1 MIIKGKLVRA
11 MRALIGYNLL
21 ALSRKTTNKVFIKPE
36 GMSLK
41 LTTSLSQRLVLTP
54 QLRQRIEMLQMTTLE
69 LSDLIQQQLLENPVL
84 EEVATQEEARE
95 LAEKILDHLA
105 SADPGA
111 APDQPQIEASEPE
124 LGSPS
129 SNGSGDSEVLS
140 QTYAESDGDAE
151 RGDGEPLASAD
162 LSEDSVGDELVGEE
176 AARDAFEEIDFG
188 REFQDYLDPGYK
200 TQEIEYKEK
209 DAPTFEQFLTRAPSL
224 ADHLEWQLHMSPIE
238 GDVCDAAISV
248 IGNLDA
254 DGRLNATNEEIAAMG
269 GWTEEI
275 VEKARQAVMHLDP
288 IGCGARDV
296 RECLLVQLEVRGES
310 DRLAAGLIS
319 DHLSDLQQ
327 HKLPH
332 LAKQIGSDVDTL
344 LSELQFI
351 RTLDP
356 YPGRRYSSEEPILI
370 SPEIYIEKLD
380 EGDEDYVI
388 YFSDDGSP
396 RLRVSQQYQQMLG
409 KSDVSNETKSFIREK
424 MRSAVDLLRN
434 IEHRRQTIYKVVE
447 SIVHRQRDFL
457 DKGVQYI
464 KPMMLKDIAEDIG
477 MHLSTVSRVVNRK
490 YAHTPQGV
498 IELRRF
504 FTEGMMNEDGEEVST
519 RIIKLK
525 IKKLIEEEDSHSP
538 ITDDQVVKILIKD
551 GIKLSRRTVAKYRDQ
566 MSIPGS
572 RERRAVV

>member
-1 MIIKGKLVRA
+1 
-11 MRALIGYNLL
+11 
-21 ALSRKTTNKVFIKPE
+21 
-36 GMSLK
+36 MSLK

-69 LSDLIQQQLLENPVL
+69 LTDLIQQQILENPVL
-84 EEVATQEEARE
+84 EEVATQEEVGE

-111 APDQPQIEASEPE
+111 APDQPQQLEISEPE

-129 SNGSGDSEVLS
+129 SNGSGEL
-140 QTYAESDGDAE
+140 DAAAAAYE
-151 RGDGEPLASAD
+151 GENEGFDGESHEAAGSD
-162 LSEDSVGDELVGEE
+162 LSEDSVGDDIVGEE
-176 AARDAFEEIDFG
+176 SARDAFEEIDFG

-200 TQEIEYKEK
+200 TQEIEYKE
-209 DAPTFEQFLTRAPSL
+209 DAPTFEQFLTRPPSL

-238 GDVCDAAISV
+238 GDVCEAAISV
-248 IGNLDA
+248 IGNLNA
-254 DGRLNATNEEIAAMG
+254 DGRLNATNEEIATMG
-269 GWTEEI
+269 GWSEET
-275 VEKARQAVMHLDP
+275 VEKARLAVMHLDP

-296 RECLLVQLEVRGES
+296 KECLLVQLEVKGES
-310 DRLAAGLIS
+310 ERLAAMLIS
-319 DHLSDLQQ
+319 EHLPDLQQ

-332 LAKQIGSDVDTL
+332 LAKLINSDVDTL
-344 LSELQFI
+344 LNEWHFI

-380 EGDEDYVI
+380 EDDEEYVI
-388 YFSDDGSP
+388 YFADDGSP

-447 SIVHRQRDFL
+447 SIVHRQQDFL

-504 FTEGMMNEDGEEVST
+504 FTEGMMNEDGEEIST

-525 IKKLIEEEDSHSP
+525 IKKLIEEEDSHNP

>member
-1 MIIKGKLVRA
+1 
-11 MRALIGYNLL
+11 
-21 ALSRKTTNKVFIKPE
+21 
-36 GMSLK
+36 MSVK

-69 LSDLIQQQLLENPVL
+69 LSDLIQEQLLENPVL
-84 EEVATQEEARE
+84 EEVATQEEAQE

-105 SADPGA
+105 SGDQTGSFELPNAEAASPEFGEPSANGA
-111 APDQPQIEASEPE
+111 
-124 LGSPS
+124 
-129 SNGSGDSEVLS
+129 
-140 QTYAESDGDAE
+140 GDAE
-151 RGDGEPLASAD
+151 GRAAVDSEFEGELSAGG
-162 LSEDSVGDELVGEE
+162 EDIAAMGEAGEDVPADEGS
-176 AARDAFEEIDFG
+176 RDAFEEIDFG

-200 TQEIEYKEK
+200 TQEFEYKE
-209 DAPTFEQFLTRAPSL
+209 DAPTFEQFLTRPPSL
-224 ADHLEWQLHMSPIE
+224 TDHLEWQLHMDSGE
-238 GDVCDAAISV
+238 GPLSEAAECV
-248 IGNLDA
+248 IGNLDQ
-254 DGRLNATNEEIAAMG
+254 DGRLNATNEEMAALG
-269 GWTEEI
+269 GWSEEM
-275 VEKARQAVMHLDP
+275 VEQARGVVMRLDP
-288 IGCGARDV
+288 VGCGARDV

-310 DRLAAGLIS
+310 ERLAAQLIGE
-319 DHLSDLQQ
+319 HLAELQQ
-327 HKLPH
+327 HRLPA
-332 LAKQIGSDVDTL
+332 LSKQIGVDVETL
-344 LSELQFI
+344 LAELQFI

-356 YPGRRYSSEEPILI
+356 YPGRRHSSAEPVLI
-370 SPEIYIEKLD
+370 APEIYIEKLD
-380 EGDEDYVI
+380 EDDEDYVI
-388 YFSDDGSP
+388 YFADDGSP
-396 RLRVSQQYQQMLG
+396 RLRISHNYQQMLAQPAVT
-409 KSDVSNETKSFIREK
+409 KETRDFIKDK

-447 SIVHRQRDFL
+447 SIVQRQKEFL

-504 FTEGMMNEDGEEVST
+504 FTEGMLNEEGEEVST

-525 IKKLIEEEDSHSP
+525 IKKLIEEEDTHNP

-566 MSIPGS
+566 MRIPGS

>member
-1 MIIKGKLVRA
+1 
-11 MRALIGYNLL
+11 
-21 ALSRKTTNKVFIKPE
+21 
-36 GMSLK
+36 MSLK

-69 LSDLIQQQLLENPVL
+69 LTDLIQQQLLENPVL

-105 SADPGA
+105 NADPGA

-129 SNGSGDSEVLS
+129 SNGSGDSGPLS
-140 QTYAESDGDAE
+140 PTYAEGE
-151 RGDGEPLASAD
+151 GEGGDGESLAAAD
-162 LSEDSVGDELVGEE
+162 LSEDSVGDEVVGEE
-176 AARDAFEEIDFG
+176 ATRDAFEEIDFG

-200 TQEIEYKEK
+200 TQEIEYKE

-238 GDVCDAAISV
+238 GDICEAAISV
-248 IGNLDA
+248 IGNLDP
-254 DGRLNATNEEIAAMG
+254 DGRLNATNEEIATMG

-275 VEKARQAVMHLDP
+275 VEKARQAVMQLDP

-296 RECLLVQLEVRGES
+296 RECLLVQLEVKGES

-319 DHLSDLQQ
+319 DHLADLQQ

-356 YPGRRYSSEEPILI
+356 YPGRRYSSEKPILI

-380 EGDEDYVI
+380 EDDEEYVI

-409 KSDVSNETKSFIREK
+409 KADVSNETKSFIREK

-447 SIVHRQRDFL
+447 SIVNRQSDFL

-504 FTEGMMNEDGEEVST
+504 FTEGMMNEDGEEIST

-525 IKKLIEEEDSHSP
+525 IKKLIEEEDSHNP

>member
-1 MIIKGKLVRA
+1 
-11 MRALIGYNLL
+11 
-21 ALSRKTTNKVFIKPE
+21 
-36 GMSLK
+36 MSLK

-69 LSDLIQQQLLENPVL
+69 LTDLIQQQILENPVL
-84 EEVATQEEARE
+84 EEVATQEEVGE

-105 SADPGA
+105 NADPGA
-111 APDQPQIEASEPE
+111 APDEPQRLEAAEPE
-124 LGSPS
+124 LGSPA
-129 SNGSGDSEVLS
+129 SNGSGDPEAVSSV
-140 QTYAESDGDAE
+140 YAEGE
-151 RGDGEPLASAD
+151 GDGSDVADGEGHDVVAAD
-162 LSEDSVGDELVGEE
+162 LSEDSVGDEIVGEE
-176 AARDAFEEIDFG
+176 GSRDAFEEIDFG

-200 TQEIEYKEK
+200 TQEIEYKE

-224 ADHLEWQLHMSPIE
+224 ADHLEWQLHMSPIAE
-238 GDVCDAAISV
+238 EICEAAISV

-269 GWTEEI
+269 PWGVETVEI
-275 VEKARQAVMHLDP
+275 ARQSVMHLDP
-288 IGCGARDV
+288 VGCGARDV
-296 RECLLVQLEVRGES
+296 RECLLVQLEVKGES
-310 DRLAAGLIS
+310 DRLAVRLIS
-319 DHLSDLQQ
+319 EHLSELQQ

-332 LAKQIGSDVDTL
+332 LAKQINTDVDSL
-344 LSELQFI
+344 LDELQFI

-380 EGDEDYVI
+380 EADEEYII
-388 YFSDDGSP
+388 YFADDGSP

-409 KSDVSNETKSFIREK
+409 KPDVSNETKSFIREK

-447 SIVHRQRDFL
+447 SIVHRQQDFL

-504 FTEGMMNEDGEEVST
+504 FTEGMMNEDGEEIST

-525 IKKLIEEEDSHSP
+525 IKKLIEEEDSHNP

>member
-1 MIIKGKLVRA
+1 
-11 MRALIGYNLL
+11 
-21 ALSRKTTNKVFIKPE
+21 
-36 GMSLK
+36 MSLK

-69 LSDLIQQQLLENPVL
+69 LTDLIQQQILENPVL
-84 EEVATQEEARE
+84 EEVATQEEVGE

-111 APDQPQIEASEPE
+111 APDEPRLEATEPE
-124 LGSPS
+124 AGSPS
-129 SNGSGDSEVLS
+129 SNGSGDLDAVASA
-140 QTYAESDGDAE
+140 YAEGEGGDGD
-151 RGDGEPLASAD
+151 GGEGHEVAAAD
-162 LSEDSVGDELVGEE
+162 LSEDSVGDEIVGEE
-176 AARDAFEEIDFG
+176 GSRDAFEEIDFG

-200 TQEIEYKEK
+200 TQEIEYKE

-224 ADHLEWQLHMSPIE
+224 ADHLEWQLHMSPIAE
-238 GDVCDAAISV
+238 KVCDAAISV

-269 GWTEEI
+269 GWTGETVEE
-275 VEKARQAVMHLDP
+275 ARQAVMHLDP
-288 IGCGARDV
+288 VGCGARDV
-296 RECLLVQLEVRGES
+296 RECLLVQLEVKGEK
-310 DRLAAGLIS
+310 DRLAARLIS
-319 DHLSDLQQ
+319 DHLSELQQ

-332 LAKQIGSDVDTL
+332 LAKQINSDVDTL
-344 LSELQFI
+344 LDELQFI

-380 EGDEDYVI
+380 EADDEYII
-388 YFSDDGSP
+388 YFADDGSP

-447 SIVHRQRDFL
+447 SIVHRQQDFL

-504 FTEGMMNEDGEEVST
+504 FTEGMMNEDGEEIST

-525 IKKLIEEEDSHSP
+525 IKKLIEEEDSHNP

>member
-1 MIIKGKLVRA
+1 
-11 MRALIGYNLL
+11 
-21 ALSRKTTNKVFIKPE
+21 
-36 GMSLK
+36 MSLK

-69 LSDLIQQQLLENPVL
+69 LTDLIQQQILENPVL
-84 EEVATQEEARE
+84 EEVATQEEVGE
-95 LAEKILDHLA
+95 LAEKILDHLT

-111 APDQPQIEASEPE
+111 TPEPTQVEASEPE
-124 LGSPS
+124 LGSAS
-129 SNGSGDSEVLS
+129 ANGSGELEGAAIP
-140 QTYAESDGDAE
+140 YESDGGAVD
-151 RGDGEPLASAD
+151 GDGFESGGAD
-162 LSEDSVGDELVGEE
+162 PSEDSVGDEIVGEE
-176 AARDAFEEIDFG
+176 GSRDAFEEIDFG

-200 TQEIEYKEK
+200 TQEIEYKE
-209 DAPTFEQFLTRAPSL
+209 DAPTFEQFLTRPPSL
-224 ADHLEWQLHMSPIE
+224 ADHLEWQLHMSPVAE
-238 GDVCDAAISV
+238 EVCDAAISV

-254 DGRLNATNEEIAAMG
+254 DGRLNATNDEIAAMG
-269 GWTEEI
+269 GWTGEL
-275 VEKARQAVMHLDP
+275 VEQARQAVMHLDP
-288 IGCGARDV
+288 VGCGARDV
-296 RECLLVQLEVRGES
+296 KECLLVQLEVRGES
-310 DRLAAGLIS
+310 DRLANGLIS
-319 DHLSDLQQ
+319 EHLADLQQ

-332 LAKQIGSDVDTL
+332 LAKAIGSDVDTL
-344 LSELQFI
+344 LNELQFI

-380 EGDEDYVI
+380 EDDDEYVI
-388 YFSDDGSP
+388 YFADDGSP

-409 KSDVSNETKSFIREK
+409 KTDVNNETKSFIREK

-447 SIVHRQRDFL
+447 SIVHRQQDFL

-504 FTEGMMNEDGEEVST
+504 FTEGMMNEDGEEIST

-525 IKKLIEEEDSHSP
+525 IKKLIEEEDSHNP

>member
-1 MIIKGKLVRA
+1 
-11 MRALIGYNLL
+11 
-21 ALSRKTTNKVFIKPE
+21 
-36 GMSLK
+36 MSLK

-69 LSDLIQQQLLENPVL
+69 LTDLIQQQILENPVL
-84 EEVATQEEARE
+84 EEVATQEEVGE

-105 SADPGA
+105 NADPGA
-111 APDQPQIEASEPE
+111 APDEPQRLEAAEPE
-124 LGSPS
+124 LGSPA
-129 SNGSGDSEVLS
+129 SNGSGDPEAVSSV
-140 QTYAESDGDAE
+140 YAEGEGEGSDVA
-151 RGDGEPLASAD
+151 DGEGPDFVAAD
-162 LSEDSVGDELVGEE
+162 LSEDSVGDEIVGEE
-176 AARDAFEEIDFG
+176 GSRDAFEEIDFG

-200 TQEIEYKEK
+200 TQEIEYKE

-224 ADHLEWQLHMSPIE
+224 ADHLEWQLHMSPIAE
-238 GDVCDAAISV
+238 EICEAAISV

-269 GWTEEI
+269 PWGVETVEI
-275 VEKARQAVMHLDP
+275 ARQSVMHLDP
-288 IGCGARDV
+288 VGCGARDV
-296 RECLLVQLEVRGES
+296 RECLLVQLEVKGES
-310 DRLAAGLIS
+310 DRLAARLIGE
-319 DHLSDLQQ
+319 HLSELQQ

-332 LAKQIGSDVDTL
+332 LAKQINTDVDTL

-380 EGDEDYVI
+380 EADEEYII
-388 YFSDDGSP
+388 YFADDGSP

-409 KSDVSNETKSFIREK
+409 KPDVSNETKSFIREK

-447 SIVHRQRDFL
+447 SIVHRQQDFL
-457 DKGVQYI
+457 DNGVQYI

-504 FTEGMMNEDGEEVST
+504 FTEGMMNEDGEEIST

-525 IKKLIEEEDSHSP
+525 IKKLIEEEDSHNP

>member
-1 MIIKGKLVRA
+1 
-11 MRALIGYNLL
+11 
-21 ALSRKTTNKVFIKPE
+21 
-36 GMSLK
+36 MSLK

-69 LSDLIQQQLLENPVL
+69 LSDLIQQQMLENPVL

-111 APDQPQIEASEPE
+111 APDQPQLEASEPE
-124 LGSPS
+124 LGSPA
-129 SNGSGDSEVLS
+129 SNGSGDPGPLS
-140 QTYAESDGDAE
+140 QTYAEGEGEGGEA
-151 RGDGEPLASAD
+151 GDGESLASPD
-162 LSEDSVGDELVGEE
+162 LSEDSVGDDIVGEE

-200 TQEIEYKEK
+200 TQEIEYKE

-254 DGRLNATNEEIAAMG
+254 DGRLNATNQEIAAMG

-275 VEKARQAVMHLDP
+275 VENARQAVMHLDP

-296 RECLLVQLEVRGES
+296 RECLLVQLEVKGES
-310 DRLAAGLIS
+310 DRLAVGLIT
-319 DHLSDLQQ
+319 DHFADLQQ

-332 LAKQIGSDVDTL
+332 LAKQIGSGIDTL
-344 LSELQFI
+344 LNELQFI

-380 EGDEDYVI
+380 EDDEDYVI

-409 KSDVSNETKSFIREK
+409 KTDVSNETKSFIREK

-447 SIVHRQRDFL
+447 SIVHRQKDFL